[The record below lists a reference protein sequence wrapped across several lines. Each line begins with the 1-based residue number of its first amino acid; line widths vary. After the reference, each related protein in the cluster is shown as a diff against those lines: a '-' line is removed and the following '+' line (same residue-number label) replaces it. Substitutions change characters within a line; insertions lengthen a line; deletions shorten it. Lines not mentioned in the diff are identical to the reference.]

1 MAMLAV
7 MYAIG
12 ANTLLALIIP
22 VFTDHKVAT
31 EGTGEMKLSDANPFT
46 NPVMQIVFVVI
57 RYFVF
62 LGLYVGFGA
71 VIVGVYLF
79 EPPKELWEGPV
90 PEVSPAVG
98 CTVALSIAFFSVYLL
113 MAISRSY
120 TQFVE
125 VMAMAANSMVMAP
138 MLCVLFLACR
148 MRALQMDPMHGN
160 PQRWAQNCFYACTYA
175 IIVQTCVAV
184 FVPLCLGG
192 KMSKGRT
199 EGDLEI
205 EGVTGWMP

>member
-57 RYFVF
+57 RYF
-62 LGLYVGFGA
+62 GFGA

-98 CTVALSIAFFSVYLL
+98 YTVTLSIAFFSVYLL

-120 TQFVE
+120 TQFVAGSTETTQFEE
-125 VMAMAANSMVMAP
+125 VMAMAANSMAMAP
-138 MLCVLFLACR
+138 MLCVLFRWTRCTATRSAGRRTASTRARTPSLSRRVWPSSCR
-148 MRALQMDPMHGN
+148 CAWEARCRRAARRETSRLRALPD
-160 PQRWAQNCFYACTYA
+160 
-175 IIVQTCVAV
+175 
-184 FVPLCLGG
+184 
-192 KMSKGRT
+192 
-199 EGDLEI
+199 
-205 EGVTGWMP
+205 GWRRA